1 MNLKEIEYI
10 VTLAQEQKLTRA
22 AEKLFITPSALTQQV
37 TNLEKR
43 LAFPLFYRSRNVG
56 SQQRQ
61 GVFTFS
67 LPAKSYRS
75 ARKPIKDCRTSQTHG
90 RAP

>member
-37 TNLEKR
+37 TNR
-43 LAFPLFYRSRNVG
+43 RNGLAFRSFTVPAMDG

>member
-22 AEKLFITPSALTQQV
+22 AEKLFITPSAL
-37 TNLEKR
+37 
-43 LAFPLFYRSRNVG
+43 AFRSFTVPAMDG